1 MTLGRWI
8 RTDAGF
14 TLLEVLIAIVILA
27 IGLLGLSALQLV
39 AVKGNAYSSE
49 MTYASM
55 IARQKFEEF
64 KSLAYNDTDLLPAN
78 NPHTQ
83 TVTDSRGA
91 VYTLTWNVADHASLV
106 MRTITLDISWQNL
119 RMGQSGDPTTVTVRF
134 TTCRGQ

>member
-1 MTLGRWI
+1 MLRI
-8 RTDAGF
+8 LSRHREAGF
-14 TLLEVLIAIVILA
+14 TLLEVLIAVVILA

-64 KSLAYNDTDLLPAN
+64 KNLEYNHADLLPAN

-83 TVTDSRGA
+83 TVADSRG
-91 VYTLTWNVADHASLV
+91 VTYTLTWNVADHPSLV
-106 MRTITLDISWQNL
+106 MRTITLDVSWQNL
-119 RMGQSGDPTTVTVRF
+119 RMGQTGDPTTVTTRF